1 MGAEGREGVTWRSG
15 CAFQAALS
23 KALGLRRVA
32 FSRAEKAACVAGIE
46 MGGERD
52 GGTAGGAWGGVSTAL
67 LGRRRGLEDGRG
79 YGGGHNGCA
88 ALPEATDLFFFF

>member
-23 KALGLRRVA
+23 KVLGLRRVA

-46 MGGERD
+46 
-52 GGTAGGAWGGVSTAL
+52 TGVREMEAL
-67 LGRRRGLEDGRG
+67 LE
-79 YGGGHNGCA
+79 GHGEGCQ
-88 ALPEATDLFFFF
+88 LPC